1 LEPAESRAVL
11 EKLVPMTTAELDA
24 VMEHL
29 HKPIA
34 LKQLLMVAEMARNE
48 DGSLDPMRFFE
59 CIHTVLGVW
68 FWEKEEEEEELLTK
82 EEKKKKKGNWQRERI
97 V

>member
-1 LEPAESRAVL
+1 MPKLEPKESRAVL
-11 EKLVPMTTAELDA
+11 EKLVPMTSAELDA

-34 LKQLLMVAEMARNE
+34 LKQLLLVAEMARNE

-59 CIHTVLGVW
+59 CIHTVLG
-68 FWEKEEEEEELLTK
+68 
-82 EEKKKKKGNWQRERI
+82 I
-97 V
+97 